1 MPGNDVNLVTQGY
14 TISVGTAA
22 FGRIGDQYVMRDR
35 TGQRIT
41 LPVTTQPGLLLEVW
55 RVFQR
60 AAARSEAMPAVL
72 TPSAG
77 IRDAANNL
85 AA

>member
-1 MPGNDVNLVTQGY
+1 
-14 TISVGTAA
+14 
-22 FGRIGDQYVMRDR
+22 MRDR

-55 RVFQR
+55 MVFQR